1 MIRLEFPGFSG
12 TPQELREALRRGRI
26 SSRAL
31 PVLSIVEQALSQVP
45 EDLRARSELLPIL
58 AELLV
63 LKLSPERAFT
73 PREEGEEAPLVRVL
87 LDLSETVAFL
97 EERLRRRARLL
108 PVPPPPL
115 PRPALRLPPKAL
127 AEAARPFR
135 KAVLALGRERFGLM
149 EAWAR
154 IKAFLRGRLPFHQLP
169 LRTWEERA
177 MGFAA
182 LLEAY
187 RLGRVALEQEA
198 NFGPLWVEVA
208 RGGSGG
214 LSEQGSG
221 DPAAEAMDNGPE
233 AFRGNL
239 TKLAQ

>member
-12 TPQELREALRRGRI
+12 TPQELREALRRGRV
-26 SSRAL
+26 SPRAL
-31 PVLSIVEQALSQVP
+31 PVLALVEQALSQVP

-63 LKLSPERAFT
+63 LRLSPERALA
-73 PREEGEEAPLVRVL
+73 PREEGEEASLVRVL

-97 EERLRRRARLL
+97 QERLERRSRLI
-108 PVPPPPL
+108 PVSPPPL
-115 PRPALRLPPKAL
+115 PRPGLRLPPRAL

-135 KAVLALGRERFGLM
+135 KAVLALGREGFGLM

-154 IKAFLRGRLPFHQLP
+154 IRGFLKGRLPFHRLP
-169 LRTWEERA
+169 LRTWEEKA

-187 RLGRVALEQEA
+187 RLGRVGLEQEA
-198 NFGPLWVEVA
+198 NFGPLWVEA
-208 RGGSGG
+208 KERQ
-214 LSEQGSG
+214 E
-221 DPAAEAMDNGPE
+221 E
-233 AFRGNL
+233 AFL
-239 TKLAQ
+239 PSPAQLGWEGGFLGGGVGRMGGDG

>member
-26 SSRAL
+26 SPRAL

-63 LKLSPERAFT
+63 LKLSPERAFSPT
-73 PREEGEEAPLVRVL
+73 EEGEEAPLVRVL
-87 LDLSETVAFL
+87 LDLSDTVAFL
-97 EERLRRRARLL
+97 EERLRKRSRLI

-115 PRPALRLPPKAL
+115 PKPALRLPPRAL
-127 AEAARPFR
+127 VEAARPFR
-135 KAVLALGRERFGLM
+135 KAVLAVSRERFGLL

-154 IKAFLRGRLPFHQLP
+154 LQGFLKGRLPFHLLP
-169 LRTWEERA
+169 LRTWEEKA

-182 LLEAY
+182 LLEAF
-187 RLGRVALEQEA
+187 RLGRVRLEQEE
-198 NFGPLWVEVA
+198 NFGPLWVERVEGKGA
-208 RGGSGG
+208 LFQGEEGQKEPA
-214 LSEQGSG
+214 LSELGSV
-221 DPAAEAMDNGPE
+221 
-233 AFRGNL
+233 RV
-239 TKLAQ
+239 

>member
-1 MIRLEFPGFSG
+1 VIRLELPGFSG
-12 TPQELREALRRGRI
+12 TPLELKEALRRGRL
-26 SSRAL
+26 SPRAVPL
-31 PVLSIVEQALSQVP
+31 LLVVDQALAQVP
-45 EDLRARSELLPIL
+45 EDLRQRSELLPIL
-58 AELLV
+58 AELLL
-63 LKLSPERAFT
+63 LKLSPEKALT
-73 PREEGEEAPLVRVL
+73 PREEGEEAPLVQVL

-97 EERLRRRARLL
+97 EERLKKRSRLV
-108 PVPPPPL
+108 PVSPPPL
-115 PRPALRLPPKAL
+115 PKPALRLPPRAL
-127 AEAARPFR
+127 VEAARPFR
-135 KAVLALGRERFGLM
+135 KAVLAVSRERFGLM

-221 DPAAEAMDNGPE
+221 DPAAEAME
-233 AFRGNL
+233 WS
-239 TKLAQ
+239 